1 MVGVDDQ
8 NRKKKLLEGQLCFSE
23 IILSLGSEN

>member
-8 NRKKKLLEGQLCFSE
+8 NREKKLLEGQLCFSG
-23 IILSLGSEN
+23 IILGPGSEN